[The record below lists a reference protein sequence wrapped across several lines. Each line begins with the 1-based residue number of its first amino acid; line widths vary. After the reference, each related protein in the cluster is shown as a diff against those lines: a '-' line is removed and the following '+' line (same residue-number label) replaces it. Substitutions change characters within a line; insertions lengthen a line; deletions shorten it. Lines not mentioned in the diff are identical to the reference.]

1 MTQPRLQV
9 PETLLERGA
18 AVLSGGT
25 DGLGVPLVSIK
36 CGELEHCELVAL
48 LLHYLSMVTSQTSPS
63 VACLIDLHN
72 ATKGDVT
79 TFVESIQTVEHR
91 KRGRI
96 AAVYCVKPKSRDR
109 SRQLK
114 KLLGLKPS
122 KKFTNVSIF
131 KVILVKTVR
140 ELITYIDP
148 SNLTGEFGGSLH
160 YNHQA
165 WLYFHNTIMPSLQAS
180 DDLLLKLPAI
190 KDRMELLQDYDLADK
205 PSDQLLRLRQEQ
217 LQQYQAILKE
227 IRLDD
232 TIEQCK
238 QALYLLENPET
249 HGLLAQVHVTTLRSA
264 ESRLRDSYR
273 LLTDDQRE
281 LGELWAAAENRI
293 DVTHQV
299 QKCRER
305 STTIHHS
312 IVKKYKPQLQDHP
325 AIGKTLSQAELY
337 RTHFT
342 TSLYEPAKD
351 LLTQATETL
360 QKLRRL
366 AEENAQVVCDI
377 SDVTQQLTDVIS
389 PFAEDLQRLQDI
401 YMSVHVFLLLYEKSV
416 HWYKK
421 VLKFL
426 PDSLKER
433 VDPMSPN
440 RLIHTPPEWR
450 QAVISFLNK
459 HPPPREEHILKL
471 DSDIPH
477 RVDRGLKQKAHS
489 LALRVRFLQRLLK
502 SRRLPTKLVTAA
514 FEWKEETMG
523 PGSPMSKPRQA
534 KPKLYTKNTSK
545 HSSMPRTT
553 SDGKPIKPKRYR
565 SDHTKTLPG
574 TTHDKSH
581 KKNGPKDSSN
591 ARLTLHSENFILRK
605 PGVEEPNGFQDEGKE
620 LFVRVTFTPDDPD
633 KAVQHFTFDQTDVK
647 SSQYFPEGQ
656 IPPVQD
662 MTGSES
668 GIDVV
673 ENDDPYDSIV
683 NRIREVSV
691 SKLPSELKLKY
702 VTDLLHVSL
711 KRASANGT
719 KSQMLDFQNS
729 NVFASKTSH
738 GRNLSRSVGNLT
750 DPVFYSSR
758 DKSLYSFDDNTTEQ
772 RRFEEHFRDLRNS
785 LDLDDIGVV
794 LGAMSDDEHYHQ
806 GNLRA
811 SRSMNDLYG
820 SRLDLPQ
827 SVSELSCRHDS
838 MTSLTDL
845 DDSADDGGSEST
857 SLQFDFVRLERCQ
870 EDRVAEE
877 GQLVREQGRYEDIQL
892 DAEALAQDEVEA
904 SLRRSA
910 LILDQEEVALSLKED
925 CLSVDFSTDHDLP
938 PLNRFEKHASTDL
951 GYDSTASQP
960 VTSHGSNTS
969 TLQVRGR
976 PYGPPLPRG
985 PFNGPDYF

>member
-18 AVLSGGT
+18 AILSGGT
-25 DGLGVPLVSIK
+25 DGLGVPLVSVK

-48 LLHYLSMVTSQTSPS
+48 LLHYLSMVSSQTSPC
-63 VACLIDLHN
+63 VACLIDLYN

-79 TFVESIQTVEHR
+79 NFVESIQTVEHR

-96 AAVYCVKPKSRDR
+96 AAVYCVKPKSKDR

-122 KKFTNVSIF
+122 KKFINVSIF

-148 SNLTGEFGGSLH
+148 SNLTAEFGGSLH
-160 YNHQA
+160 YNHKA
-165 WLYFHNTIMPSLQAS
+165 WLYFHNIIMPSLQAS
-180 DDLLLKLPAI
+180 DDLLRKLPAMR
-190 KDRMELLQDYDLADK
+190 DRMELLQDYDLADK

-217 LQQYQAILKE
+217 LQQYQAMLKE
-227 IRLDD
+227 IRLED

-238 QALYLLENPET
+238 QALYLLENPES
-249 HGLLAQVHVTTLRSA
+249 HGLLAQVHATTLRSA
-264 ESRLRDSYR
+264 EIRLRDSYR
-273 LLTDDQRE
+273 LLTDDQKE
-281 LGELWAAAENRI
+281 LAELWAAAENRI
-293 DVTHQV
+293 DVTHKV

-305 STTIHHS
+305 SSKIHTS
-312 IVKKYKPQLQDHP
+312 IVKKYQPQLQDHP

-366 AEENAQVVCDI
+366 AEENPEVVCDI
-377 SDVTQQLTDVIS
+377 SDVTQQLTDVMS

-459 HPPPREEHILKL
+459 HPPPREEHILKM

-477 RVDRGLKQKAHS
+477 RMDRAIKQQAHS

-514 FEWKEETMG
+514 FNWKEETLG
-523 PGSPMSKPRQA
+523 PGSPVSKQRQA
-534 KPKLYTKNTSK
+534 KPKMYTKNTSK
-545 HSSMPRTT
+545 HNSMPRA
-553 SDGKPIKPKRYR
+553 SSSGKPVKPKRYR
-565 SDHTKTLPG
+565 SEHSKALSG
-574 TTHDKSH
+574 VTHDKTQEREH
-581 KKNGPKDSSN
+581 KKNGPKDDIATSS
-591 ARLTLHSENFILRK
+591 AVHSENFILRK
-605 PGVEEPNGFQDEGKE
+605 PGFEQTKTLRDDGKE
-620 LFVRVTFTPDDPD
+620 FFVRVTFTPDNPND
-633 KAVQHFTFDQTDVK
+633 KAVNHFTFDQTDVT
-647 SSQYFPEGQ
+647 SSQYVPEDQ
-656 IPPVQD
+656 AKPVQD

-719 KSQMLDFQNS
+719 KSPVLDFQKKDS
-729 NVFASKTSH
+729 IFPSSP
-738 GRNLSRSVGNLT
+738 GRHLSRSMGNLT
-750 DPVFYSSR
+750 DPVFFSSR
-758 DKSLYSFDDNTTEQ
+758 DKSLFSFDDNTTEQ
-772 RRFEEHFRDLRNS
+772 RHFEERYRDLRNT
-785 LDLDDIGVV
+785 LDLKDIGVV
-794 LGAMSDDEHYHQ
+794 LGAMSDDEYQ
-806 GNLRA
+806 RGKLRSA
-811 SRSMNDLYG
+811 RSMNDLYG
-820 SRLDLPQ
+820 SRLDLRQ
-827 SVSELSCRHDS
+827 SVTDLSCHLDS

-857 SLQFDFVRLERCQ
+857 SLQFDFVRLKRCQ

-877 GQLVREQGRYEDIQL
+877 SQLIKEQGRYEDIQL
-892 DAEALAQDEVEA
+892 EAEALAQDEVEA

-910 LILDQEEVALSLKED
+910 LILNEEEVALSLKD
-925 CLSVDFSTDHDLP
+925 P
-938 PLNRFEKHASTDL
+938 PHRNHIEKHTSTDL
-951 GYDSTASQP
+951 GYDSTVTTSQWS
-960 VTSHGSNTS
+960 TTS
-969 TLQVRGR
+969 TLQDHGR
-976 PYGPPLPRG
+976 RDTPPLRHG
-985 PFNGPDYF
+985 PFNGPEYF

>member
-18 AVLSGGT
+18 AILSGGT

-48 LLHYLSMVTSQTSPS
+48 LLHYLSMVSSQTSPS

-79 TFVESIQTVEHR
+79 NFVESIQTVEHR

-96 AAVYCVKPKSRDR
+96 AAVYCVKPKSKDR

-122 KKFTNVSIF
+122 KKFINVSIF
-131 KVILVKTVR
+131 KI
-140 ELITYIDP
+140 
-148 SNLTGEFGGSLH
+148 
-160 YNHQA
+160 
-165 WLYFHNTIMPSLQAS
+165 IMPSLQAS
-180 DDLLLKLPAI
+180 DDLLLKLPAMR
-190 KDRMELLQDYDLADK
+190 DRMELLQDYDLADK

-217 LQQYQAILKE
+217 LQQYQAMLKE
-227 IRLDD
+227 IRLED

-238 QALYLLENPET
+238 QALYLLENPES
-249 HGLLAQVHVTTLRSA
+249 HGLLAQVHVTTLCSA
-264 ESRLRDSYR
+264 EIRLRDSYR
-273 LLTDDQRE
+273 LLTDDQKE
-281 LGELWAAAENRI
+281 LAELWAAAENRI
-293 DVTHQV
+293 DVTHKV

-305 STTIHHS
+305 SSKIHNS
-312 IVKKYKPQLQDHP
+312 IVKKYQPQLQDHP

-366 AEENAQVVCDI
+366 AEENPEVVCDI
-377 SDVTQQLTDVIS
+377 SDVTQQLTDVMS

-459 HPPPREEHILKL
+459 HPPSREEHILKM

-477 RVDRGLKQKAHS
+477 RMDRAIKQQAHS

-514 FEWKEETMG
+514 FNWKEETMG
-523 PGSPMSKPRQA
+523 PGSPVCKQRQA
-534 KPKLYTKNTSK
+534 KPKLYAKNTSK
-545 HSSMPRTT
+545 HSSMPRA
-553 SDGKPIKPKRYR
+553 SSSGKPIKPKRYR
-565 SDHTKTLPG
+565 SDHSKTLPG
-574 TTHDKSH
+574 VAHDKTQDREYN
-581 KKNGPKDSSN
+581 KDGPKDGSATSS
-591 ARLTLHSENFILRK
+591 NFILRK
-605 PGVEEPNGFQDEGKE
+605 PGFEQTKKLQDEGKE
-620 LFVRVTFTPDDPD
+620 LFVRVTFTPDNPND
-633 KAVQHFTFDQTDVK
+633 KAVNHFTFDQTDVI
-647 SSQYFPEGQ
+647 SSQYVPGDQ
-656 IPPVQD
+656 APPVQD
-662 MTGSES
+662 LTGSES

-711 KRASANGT
+711 KRASTNGAKT
-719 KSQMLDFQNS
+719 QVLDFQEKS
-729 NVFASKTSH
+729 NVFASTKNP
-738 GRNLSRSVGNLT
+738 GRHLSRSMGNLT

-758 DKSLYSFDDNTTEQ
+758 DKSLFSFDDNTTEQ
-772 RRFEEHFRDLRNS
+772 RHFEERYRDLRNT
-785 LDLDDIGVV
+785 LDLKDIGVV
-794 LGAMSDDEHYHQ
+794 LGAMSDDEHQ
-806 GNLRA
+806 RGKLRGA
-811 SRSMNDLYG
+811 KSMNDLYG
-820 SRLDLPQ
+820 SRLDLRQ
-827 SVSELSCRHDS
+827 SVSDLSCHLDS

-857 SLQFDFVRLERCQ
+857 SLQFDFVRLKRCQ

-877 GQLVREQGRYEDIQL
+877 GQLIKEQGRYEDILL
-892 DAEALAQDEVEA
+892 DAEAMAQDEVEA

-910 LILDQEEVALSLKED
+910 LILNEEEVARSLKGD
-925 CLSVDFSTDHDLP
+925 NLTSDFSTDQDPSH
-938 PLNRFEKHASTDL
+938 LNHIEKHASTDL
-951 GYDSTASQP
+951 GYDSTVTTSQW
-960 VTSHGSNTS
+960 SNTS
-969 TLQVRGR
+969 TLQVQGR
-976 PYGPPLPRG
+976 RDGQLLRHG
-985 PFNGPDYF
+985 PFNGPEYF